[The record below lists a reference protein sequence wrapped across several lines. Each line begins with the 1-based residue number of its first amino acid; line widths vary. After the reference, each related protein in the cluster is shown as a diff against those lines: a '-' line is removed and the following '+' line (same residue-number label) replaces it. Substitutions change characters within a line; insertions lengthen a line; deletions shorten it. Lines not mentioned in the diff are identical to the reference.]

1 MTRHLAC
8 GALIASMIAAMFAA
22 SPAAAEELRLTT
34 LYRTGT
40 FTKGSGKVNVVMRDV
55 VGDART
61 DIISCNYGGSAYALS
76 YDGTAYRDKWI
87 SPNVGCTAV
96 GAGDRDGN
104 GFNKVFVAGSPTG
117 VSNYGVSGPSY
128 LFAFDATSYGPELAK
143 VQVSATEP
151 VSSIAVG
158 NVDADAA
165 LEVVAITATK
175 FYVFSAATFALK
187 WSGAYGG
194 HTVAIADL
202 ENDGKNEIIIAGS
215 DGHVLNGYTQTY
227 KWGYFGGFGPSMT
240 VGDVDNDGKAEII
253 GGTGIYNGAPT
264 VKIINGDT
272 MTTTTISASAEA
284 VGVGDANND
293 GQNELIAGADQWGDV
308 AGYNVSGTK
317 LWSVHNPSWGTIG
330 IVVGDP
336 DGDGKNEVV
345 FSSYDPGI
353 FVGNANTQTMESVPD
368 DFNGPF
374 RIAVA
379 DLNGDG
385 RLEMV
390 VTAATAN
397 SHYYIGVG
405 TAYVLDYETH
415 RLIAKLPIPNYLSIS
430 QMAIGQVDGDAAKEI
445 VLLVGDSSG
454 GQVMVFDGVTFA
466 LEWSSGPP
474 PCCSNPSQPSGSSL
488 IVRNIDGD
496 ATDEI
501 IYATN
506 ENKIQVLNGAGPFTQ
521 YTSAALD
528 SSIYNMDIA
537 DIDGD
542 GVLDLAVA
550 TKTGAYIFKT
560 SDWSQRTYIPLTTL
574 NERTIAAAPGH
585 FAVALSGDGI
595 ATYSG
600 TTLAQEWSCSS
611 GNVTSDLAFANL
623 GGRWRLTA
631 AMSDGS
637 LRIFPTTG
645 SSCPAFDTVSQNVAY
660 DAHNYSYTGDRVQL
674 TFADLN
680 GDGRPELLTGS
691 SWVASV
697 SVLGFPSEPRG
708 DVDSD
713 GVVTDLDIDAL
724 AAYFYGGHT
733 ATQPA
738 ADVNGDNAIHPD
750 DLFYLINYRRGTGPA
765 PLASQQIAGGGGK

>member
-1 MTRHLAC
+1 VT
-8 GALIASMIAAMFAA
+8 
-22 SPAAAEELRLTT
+22 
-34 LYRTGT
+34 
-40 FTKGSGKVNVVMRDV
+40 
-55 VGDART
+55 
-61 DIISCNYGGSAYALS
+61 
-76 YDGTAYRDKWI
+76 
-87 SPNVGCTAV
+87 
-96 GAGDRDGN
+96 
-104 GFNKVFVAGSPTG
+104 
-117 VSNYGVSGPSY
+117 GPSY

-143 VQVSATEP
+143 VLVSATEP
-151 VSSIAVG
+151 VNSIAVG
-158 NVDADAA
+158 NVDGDAA
-165 LEVVAITATK
+165 LEVVALTSTK
-175 FYVFSAATFALK
+175 FYVFNAATFALK

-194 HTVAIADL
+194 HTVAIGDL
-202 ENDGKNEIIIAGS
+202 ENDGKNEIVIGATN
-215 DGHVLNGYTQTY
+215 DGHVLDAYTKTY

-253 GGTGIYNGAPT
+253 GGTGIYNGGPT

-293 GQNELIAGADQWGDV
+293 GKNELIVGADQWGDIQ
-308 AGYNVSGTK
+308 GFDIPSGTK
-317 LWSVHNPSWGTIG
+317 LWTVHNPNWGAVG

-336 DGDGKNEVV
+336 DGDGKNEVIW
-345 FSSYDPGI
+345 SSYDPGI
-353 FVGNANTQTMESVPD
+353 FVGNANTQTMKSMPD

-390 VTAATAN
+390 VTATTAN
-397 SHYYIGVG
+397 SHYYSGVG

-415 RLIAKLPIPNYLSIS
+415 RLIAKLAIPNYLSIS
-430 QMAIGQVDGDAAKEI
+430 QIAIGQVDGDAAKEI
-445 VLLVGDSSG
+445 ILLAGDYNG
-454 GQVMVFDGVTFA
+454 GLILAYDGVTFA
-466 LEWSSGPP
+466 QEWSSGPP
-474 PCCSNPSQPSGSSL
+474 PCCRSTSLMTGFAL
-488 IVRNIDGD
+488 IVRDIDGD
-496 ATDEI
+496 GIGEI
-501 IYATN
+501 IYATS
-506 ENKIQVLNGAGPFTQ
+506 ENKIQVLDGATPFLQ
-521 YTSAALD
+521 YTTPALD
-528 SSIYNMDIA
+528 SAIYNMDIA

-550 TKTGAYIFKT
+550 TKTGVYIFKT
-560 SDWSQRTYIPLTTL
+560 SDWTQRTYIPLPTL

-595 ATYSG
+595 GMYSG

-623 GGRWRLTA
+623 GGQWRLTA

-637 LRIFPTTG
+637 LRVFPAAG

-660 DAHNYSYTGDRVQL
+660 DAHNYSYVGDRVQL

-680 GDGRPELLTGS
+680 GNGRPELLTGS
-691 SWVASV
+691 SWDAAV

-713 GVVTDLDIDAL
+713 GVVTDFDIDAL
-724 AAYFYGGHT
+724 AAYLYGTRT

-738 ADVNGDNAIHPD
+738 GDVNADGAIRPD
-750 DLFYLINYRRGTGPA
+750 DLFYLINYRRGTGAAPPA
-765 PLASQQIAGGGGK
+765 SMPAVPGASQ

>member
-1 MTRHLAC
+1 MTRYLART
-8 GALIASMIAAMFAA
+8 ALIAAMLAAFSA
-22 SPAAAEELRLTT
+22 SAEELRLTT

-40 FTKGSGKVNVVMRDV
+40 FTRGGGKANVVMRDV
-55 VGDART
+55 VGDARPEV
-61 DIISCNYGGSAYALS
+61 ISCNYGGSAFALS
-76 YDGTAYRDKWI
+76 YDGTAYRDRWI

-96 GAGDRDGN
+96 GVGDRNGD

-117 VSNYGVSGPSY
+117 VSNYGVTGPGY

-151 VSSIAVG
+151 VNSIAVG
-158 NVDADAA
+158 NVDADAG
-165 LEVVAITATK
+165 LEVVAITSTK
-175 FYVFSAATFALK
+175 FYVFNAATFALK

-202 ENDGKNEIIIAGS
+202 ENDGKNEIIIAGT

-264 VKIINGDT
+264 VKIVNGDT

-293 GQNELIAGADQWGDV
+293 GKNELIVGGDQWSDVQGFDV
-308 AGYNVSGTK
+308 ATGTK
-317 LWSVHNPSWGTIG
+317 LWSVHNPNWGTVG

-336 DGDGKNEVV
+336 DGDGQNEVV
-345 FSSYDPGI
+345 WSSYDPGI
-353 FVGNANTQTMESVPD
+353 FVGNANTQTVESTPD

-390 VTAATAN
+390 VTATTAN

-415 RLIAKLPIPNYLSIS
+415 RLIAKLPIPNYVSIA
-430 QMAIGQVDGDAAKEI
+430 QLAIGQVDGDAAKEI
-445 VLLVGDSSG
+445 VLLVSDSSG

-474 PCCSNPSQPSGSSL
+474 PCCSNPSQPSGSTL

-506 ENKIQVLNGAGPFTQ
+506 EHKIQVLNGAGPFIQ
-521 YTSAALD
+521 YTTAALD
-528 SSIYNMDIA
+528 SAIYNMDIA
-537 DIDGD
+537 DVDGD

-550 TKTGAYIFKT
+550 TQTGAYIFKT
-560 SDWSQRTYIPLTTL
+560 SDWTQRTYIPLTSL
-574 NERTIAAAPGH
+574 NGRTIAAAPGH
-585 FAVALSGDGI
+585 FAVSLSGDGI
-595 ATYSG
+595 AMYSG

-611 GNVTSDLAFANL
+611 GNLTSDLAFANL
-623 GGRWRLTA
+623 GAQWRLTA

-637 LRIFPTTG
+637 LRIFPTAG

-660 DAHNYSYTGDRVQL
+660 NAYASSVDQVQL

-691 SWVASV
+691 SLEASL

-713 GVVTDLDIDAL
+713 GVVTDADIDRL
-724 AAYFYGGHT
+724 AAYLYGNST

-738 ADVNGDNAIHPD
+738 ADVNGDNAIRSD
-750 DLFYLINYRRGTGPA
+750 DLFYLINYRRGSGPA
-765 PLASQQIAGGGGK
+765 PSMSKPIPSGDSR